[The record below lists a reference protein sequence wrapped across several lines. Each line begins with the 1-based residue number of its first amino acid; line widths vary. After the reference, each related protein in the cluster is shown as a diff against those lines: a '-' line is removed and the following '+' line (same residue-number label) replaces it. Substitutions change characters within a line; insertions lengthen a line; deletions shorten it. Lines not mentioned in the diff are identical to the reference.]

1 MSIKEALILARAHM
15 RLVHVSGEEDMR
27 HQLAAIDNVTAVI
40 NTLEN
45 AEKEAAANENDE
57 NKDGAGN

>member
-27 HQLAAIDNVTAVI
+27 HQLGAIDKVTAVI

-45 AEKEAAANENDE
+45 AEKEANADENDAHE
-57 NKDGAGN
+57 DGAGS

>member
-27 HQLAAIDNVTAVI
+27 HQLGAIDKVTAVI

-45 AEKEAAANENDE
+45 AEKEAEANENAE
-57 NKDGAGN
+57 NEDGAGN

>member
-45 AEKEAAANENDE
+45 AEKEAANHEDGEDE
-57 NKDGAGN
+57 EGTGN

>member
-27 HQLAAIDNVTAVI
+27 HQLGAIDKVTAVI

-45 AEKEAAANENDE
+45 AEKEAEANENAE
-57 NKDGAGN
+57 NEDGAGD